1 MLKALEL
8 AGFKSFA
15 DRTRFEFPPGIT
27 VVVGPNGS
35 GKSNVVDAIKWVLG
49 EQSARSLRGGE
60 MSDVIFKGSDASG
73 RKPAN
78 TAEAT
83 LIFDNRDHRLQVD
96 AEEVHVTRRVFRS
109 GEGEYLI
116 NKLPCRLRD
125 IRDVFRGTGMG
136 TDAYS
141 IIEQGKVDTLLQ
153 ASPRDRRAIFEEAA
167 GISRFKA
174 KKIEAQRRLERVD
187 QNLLRMSDIVEELD
201 GRLRSLRAQATKARR
216 YQEYVERLQQL
227 RTQVGFAD
235 FRSYNLQF
243 HSADQRLQDGGRQ
256 IASFEAE
263 CGSLESRRLELDAE
277 KELFEDALRT
287 AEGRISSHKQQ
298 IATGQTRSHGQL
310 QRCRELHDETNR
322 WGRRFLAFQQNI
334 GTTSKRLETARTE
347 LLEAEHQFADLE
359 QQVLAERSKLD
370 AASQHVADLQIRME
384 SAREEHHANL
394 RVTTERESQVAYW
407 TLRCQEVLTGR
418 SMADQREAA
427 AESLYHEAETNA
439 QNAQEIH
446 EAAVQ
451 AEELA
456 RRELVAAQQDLELHD
471 QRFLEIQ
478 SRCRECSRLL
488 EGLRERCGLLTEL
501 EKTQEGLHSGTREL
515 LSRASEQDSIYADI
529 QGMVADVIHV
539 DVNVAPLVDLAL
551 GEKTQYLIVAGE
563 SLMAAVGQ
571 GLVDVGRVGLIA
583 IAELAAVDATTQR
596 NLVSQEEFRSRI
608 RVGEHGVVGPATQF
622 AETAAP
628 FLPIIPYLLGDC
640 WFAETLAD
648 ARWMV
653 EQGCPSRIVTRDGN
667 VCEPGGIVV
676 LGGYRDRYQIVSRR
690 SELRK
695 LSHEIEVAQLTAE
708 AAAQELAIA
717 RDQRDAC
724 QQVVTRGVEAA
735 ENART
740 RLQQSLWERQQA
752 QLQHKNAQS
761 AWDVARQDR
770 LDLQQQIDQAEA
782 SRLGAEAELLRVRQI
797 ADNLTQSLQE
807 LERQYRDMALR
818 RDDDARLVSEL
829 SVELARWQQTVAHRY
844 EHVSRWEREQAE
856 RADLEADLVEQGA
869 RANSLHASLELEL
882 LNLSAEM
889 ADLYT
894 NIDREERF
902 VLHTRQQ
909 AIDTAQRRRDVSQ
922 QLNESRRAKQQAE
935 EAAHRDQLEVE
946 RLRQLRDGLTAR
958 FRDDFDL
965 DLATL
970 LPETVGELDGDK
982 QTAEEEISELRR
994 KISNI
999 GAVNMESLHDLQSL
1013 ESRYEELAGQY
1024 HDLKS
1029 AKDALERIIQ
1039 KINTDSKRLF
1049 SETLEQIRQ
1058 NFQLMFRK
1066 VFGGG
1071 EADIVMDSS
1080 DEDAMERGIEIVAT
1094 PPGKQSLRLS
1104 LLSGGERALTAVTLL
1119 LAIFQYRP
1127 SPFCILDEVDGP
1139 LDEANIGRFISVLH
1153 EFLAETKFVVVTH
1166 SKVTMSAASTLYGVT
1181 MQESG
1186 VSKQVSVRFEDV
1198 HEGGEIATHAV
1209 DRNNSE
1215 DAA

>member
-83 LIFDNRDHRLQVD
+83 LVFDNRDHRLQVD

-235 FRSYNLQF
+235 FRSYNGQF
-243 HSADQRLQDGGRQ
+243 VSAEQRLEENSRH
-256 IASFEAE
+256 ISSLEAE
-263 CGSLESRRLELDAE
+263 CRSLESRRLELDTE

-287 AEGRISSHKQQ
+287 AETRISHHRQQ
-298 IATGQTRSHGQL
+298 IATGQTRAHSQL
-310 QRCRELHDETNR
+310 HRYRELHEESNR
-322 WGRRFLAFQQNI
+322 WGRRFLAFQQNV
-334 GTTSKRLETARTE
+334 GTASKQLEMARAE
-347 LLEAEHQFADLE
+347 LLDAERQFADLT
-359 QQVLAERSKLD
+359 QKVTAERSKLD
-370 AASQHVADLQIRME
+370 TASQHVADLQIRME
-384 SAREEHHANL
+384 SAREEYHANL
-394 RVTTERESQVAYW
+394 RATTERESQVAYW
-407 TLRCQEVLTGR
+407 TLRCQETLTGR
-418 SMADQREAA
+418 ASAEQREAA
-427 AESLYHEAETNA
+427 AESLCQEAGTNA
-439 QNAQEIH
+439 HKAEEIY

-451 AEELA
+451 AENQA
-456 RRELVAAQQDLELHD
+456 QRELDQAQQDFEQLDQEYRGLHD
-471 QRFLEIQ
+471 SCIER
-478 SRCRECSRLL
+478 SRLL
-488 EGLRERCGLLTEL
+488 EGLRERCTLLTEL
-501 EKTQEGLHSGTREL
+501 ERTQEGLHSGTREL
-515 LSRASEQDSIYADI
+515 LLRATEADSIYADI
-529 QGMVADVIHV
+529 RGLVADLVHV
-539 DVNVAPLVDLAL
+539 DVDVAPLVDLAL
-551 GEKTQYLIVAGE
+551 GERSQYLIVTGT
-563 SLMAAVGQ
+563 SLIAAVDQ

-583 IAELAAVDATTQR
+583 IAELAADAHTIQR
-596 NLVSQEEFRSRI
+596 NLAAQEEFLSRI
-608 RVGEHGVVGPATQF
+608 RIGEHGVVGPATQF
-622 AETAAP
+622 AESNVRDSQ
-628 FLPIIPYLLGDC
+628 IIPYLLGNC

-648 ARWMV
+648 ARWMI
-653 EQGCPSRIVTRDGN
+653 EQGCLGRIFTRDGN

-676 LGGYRDRYQIVSRR
+676 LGGYRDRYHIVSRR

-695 LSHEIEVAQLTAE
+695 LAHEIESTQQSAE
-708 AAAQELAIA
+708 AAAQELAA
-717 RDQRDAC
+717 TLEQRNAC
-724 QQVVTRGVEAA
+724 QQVVTRCAQFA

-740 RLQQSLWERQQA
+740 DLQKSLWERQQA
-752 QLQHKNAQS
+752 QLQQKNAQS
-761 AWDVARQDR
+761 AWEVARQDR
-770 LDLQQQIDQAEA
+770 LDLQHQCEQAEA
-782 SRLGAEAELLRVRQI
+782 SRLGAEADLLGMRQV
-797 ADNLTQSLQE
+797 ADHLTQSLQE
-807 LERQYRDMALR
+807 LDRQFRDLSLK
-818 RDDDARLVSEL
+818 RDDDARLVSEM
-829 SVELARWQQTVAHRY
+829 SVELARWQQTVAHRH

-856 RADLEADLVEQGA
+856 RADLEADLLEQGG
-869 RANSLHASLELEL
+869 RANSLLASVEIEL
-882 LNLSAEM
+882 LNLTAEM
-889 ADLYT
+889 ADVYGH
-894 NIDREERF
+894 IDREERF
-902 VLHTRQQ
+902 VLLTREQV
-909 AIDTAQRRRDVSQ
+909 IDTAQRRKDATQ
-922 QLNESRRAKQQAE
+922 QLSESRRAKQQAE
-935 EAAHRDQLEVE
+935 ETAHRDQLEVE
-946 RLRQLRDGLTAR
+946 RLRQLREGLIAR
-958 FRDDFDL
+958 FREDFDL
-965 DLATL
+965 ELADL
-970 LPETVGELDGDK
+970 LPETVGELDGNK

-1080 DEDAMERGIEIVAT
+1080 DEDALERGIEIVAT

-1139 LDEANIGRFISVLH
+1139 LDEANTGRFISVLH

-1198 HEGGEIATHAV
+1198 HDGGDMALDASH
-1209 DRNNSE
+1209 RNNSE